1 MNVALKEKINSFDT
15 ARDYGLSEEFIG
27 TLKIKQKTNVYFSK
41 LHNLDNL
48 KKY

>member
-27 TLKIKQKTNVYFSK
+27 NFKIKQKNKCLFFP
-41 LHNLDNL
+41 NFII
-48 KKY
+48 